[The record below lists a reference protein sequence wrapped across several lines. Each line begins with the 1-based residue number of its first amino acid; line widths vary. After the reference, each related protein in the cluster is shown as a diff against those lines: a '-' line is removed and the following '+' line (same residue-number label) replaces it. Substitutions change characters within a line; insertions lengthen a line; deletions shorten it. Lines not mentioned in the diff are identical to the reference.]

1 MPETNL
7 LQLYPR
13 ARRALK
19 ERAAQ
24 KSVNKALALQY
35 GFHYFDGTR
44 EQGYGGYVYDG
55 RWQKIAETFMA
66 HWGLKPGDRV
76 LEIGCAKGFLMKDL
90 ADRGIEVV
98 GLDISEYAARNC
110 HPHVSG
116 KIVIGSADRLP
127 FPDQSFAAVISINVL
142 HNLSEERVD
151 AALREM
157 QRVAPIGKAYVQ
169 VDAYRTEDERD
180 IFEDWVLTAVTY
192 GPPAYWEKIF
202 AKAGFAGDYYWTI
215 IEADPEYLDRA

>member
-24 KSVNKALALQY
+24 KDVNRALALQY

-55 RWQKIAETFMA
+55 RWQKIADSFIA

-76 LEIGCAKGFLMKDL
+76 LEVGCAKGFLMKDL
-90 ADRGIEVV
+90 ADRGIEVW
-98 GLDISEYAARNC
+98 GLDISDYAARNC
-110 HPHVSG
+110 HQAVAG
-116 KIVIGSADRLP
+116 RIVVGSADTLP
-127 FPDQSFAAVISINVL
+127 FPDQSFAAVICINVL
-142 HNLSEERVD
+142 HNLDTDRVK
-151 AALREM
+151 AALGEI
-157 QRVAPIGKAYVQ
+157 QRVAPRGKAYVQ
-169 VDAYRTEDERD
+169 VDAYRTEDERE

-192 GPPAYWEKIF
+192 GPPAYWEQIF
-202 AKAGFAGDYYWTI
+202 ADADFAGDYYWTI
-215 IEADPEYLDRA
+215 IEADPDYLDRN